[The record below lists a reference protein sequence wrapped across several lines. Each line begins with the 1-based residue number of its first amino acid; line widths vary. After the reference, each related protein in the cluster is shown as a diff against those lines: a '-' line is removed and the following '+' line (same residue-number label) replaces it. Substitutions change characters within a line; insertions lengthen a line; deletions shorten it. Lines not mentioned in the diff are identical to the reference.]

1 MDALSAKIDLLKSNT
16 ETNER
21 IDLVNSKLDDI
32 ADMKVKQNDHED
44 KISFLEMDNKMLR
57 NDIDKLK

>member
-1 MDALSAKIDLLKSNT
+1 LKSNT
-16 ETNER
+16 EINER
-21 IDLVNSKLDDI
+21 LDLVNSKLDNI